1 MDTAQPCSS
10 VDGTQAKKKKV
21 EDEEDNGR
29 EFSGETNWLVK
40 NYNTVS
46 SPLQKDGRETMST
59 QQSYS
64 SDTGQAYMLQC
75 EKRRRIRN
83 ASYCPAAQI
92 ESLHEQLLK
101 LQSHSLHLESE
112 LSKARMELDRL
123 RAGAA
128 AAAAAHAEGRCS
140 CQRLGGLNGEVMLCS
155 HCDGVLDGCPKCVL
169 GPAVSSRQQ
178 ATFYTR
184 DANKRDSMFHS
195 DVEENRET
203 KKKSKNASNK
213 GGQSRYWSPEEHKLF
228 LEALAEFG
236 HRDLRAIST
245 YVGTRSMVQ
254 CRTHLQKY
262 FMKLAREAK
271 RSTSQ
276 QQPSGSTGTFSTYAI
291 SPMTQESN
299 SPLTCPSEEN
309 AKRNEKTVP
318 DLCGVHLLS
327 VVANETHASL
337 EDKLGNENN

>member
-1 MDTAQPCSS
+1 MDTKQPISS
-10 VDGTQAKKKKV
+10 HASTQV
-21 EDEEDNGR
+21 EEAREETDLVLSTTKPSVKNESTASTQR
-29 EFSGETNWLVK
+29 EETNDMI
-40 NYNTVS
+40 S
-46 SPLQKDGRETMST
+46 A
-59 QQSYS
+59 QQSFS
-64 SDTGQAYMLQC
+64 SEIGQASITQC
-75 EKRRRIRN
+75 EKRRRLSN
-83 ASYCPAAQI
+83 GTCCAAAQI

-101 LQSHSLHLESE
+101 LQSYAVHLESE
-112 LSKARMELDRL
+112 LSKARVEMDRL

-128 AAAAAHAEGRCS
+128 AAAAAHAKGRCS
-140 CQRLGGLNGEVMLCS
+140 CQRLGGVNGELMYCS
-155 HCDGVLDGCPKCVL
+155 HCSQVLDGCPKCVF
-169 GPAVSSRQQ
+169 GPTVMGQIQSSDTQ
-178 ATFYTR
+178 
-184 DANKRDSMFHS
+184 DANKDDGMFHS
-195 DVEENRET
+195 DMEESKET
-203 KKKSKNASNK
+203 RKKSKTATNK

-276 QQPSGSTGTFSTYAI
+276 QHMQSGVGQLSAYSSI
-291 SPMTQESN
+291 SPLTQESTAN
-299 SPLTCPSEEN
+299 SPLAYPSEEN
-309 AKRNEKTVP
+309 RKRNEKSVP

-337 EDKLGNENN
+337 EDKLGNEK